1 MKNEISSNDQVPEKM
16 FHVMSMRLTT
26 IFHDQL
32 QSLEKIRKFREE
44 LKLLKGEIQQRNVH
58 YRTSEENVDYQDKVL
73 KQNLIEILTK
83 LNLDFLNLK
92 KEKINLKKQISE
104 LNATIEKTKKIILQN
119 RVDITNVKGKI
130 EQFQAQEVK
139 MIQYD
144 KTLEI
149 KKNEFIAQQLNEKNQ
164 FQINAKIIWYKE
176 EIDLKESLIDKI
188 ANRLKNYDY
197 EIEKL
202 INKNEKYKVQMN
214 EINNQKNEYEKQIFK
229 NEDHLLDND
238 NSNYLN
244 SKQINSIFEEKANIQ
259 TLQRKTEMILNNINK
274 YREVQKITISNISL
288 ISTKCIKC
296 DILLKK
302 YYNYINTL
310 KTFQKTSQAHDTY
323 FQKLLSEDQT
333 ERNNRI
339 TKINNIKIKKT
350 KIDIKSKANQVLKQL
365 EDIISTKNKH
375 IKDIDEMQNYIIN
388 IYPCQKKDLKQKISK
403 INEKIIK
410 TDIKFNNINN
420 ELNQL
425 SDQSKQDQTKEL
437 TFPNFR
443 HNKFPNHAPDYDQM
457 KAESMLKLKLTKIKD
472 QIDSLKYQL
481 KQMKVNNDKKRKQI
495 EKNTQF
501 LIKIERQSKDI
512 WETNRYKMFKD
523 NRNEELKI
531 VIREMCQKLSEK
543 GKDIIKKR
551 KRLCEK
557 MSLYNKIS
565 NGLGLTFRPTFK
577 VKINHKFFDDL
588 SYWTIRIEREIVKWQ
603 QTGSNIEIQ
612 KKYLQQ
618 WYREFPPFLNIDFN
632 GIDDNFRYQKYTS
645 KANHINS

>member
-1 MKNEISSNDQVPEKM
+1 MKNEISCNDQVPEKM

-130 EQFQAQEVK
+130 EQFQTQEVK

-229 NEDHLLDND
+229 NEDHLLEVD

-420 ELNQL
+420 ELKQL

-632 GIDDNFRYQKYTS
+632 GIDDNYRYQKYTS

>member
-339 TKINNIKIKKT
+339 TTINNIKIKKT

-632 GIDDNFRYQKYTS
+632 GIDDNYRYQKYTS